1 MLRLFVDTSAWFA
14 FANRDDPD
22 HKGGRCAARK
32 PRGRL
37 ITSNFIFDET
47 VTLCQYRLG
56 HSVAEKVGSV
66 LLDSARVDL
75 LRITPEDENAAWELF
90 CNRADHT
97 YSFTDC
103 TSFVI
108 MRRLGIET
116 AAALDDDFASEGF
129 ESAARRKVTGL
140 LGRSPLRTRYR
151 QTRCKAIRPAD
162 SECCCEPCVSGT
174 TG

>member
-1 MLRLFVDTSAWFA
+1 MQRLFVDTSAWFA
-14 FANRDDPD
+14 FANRGDPE
-22 HKGGRCAARK
+22 HKGVAALLGK

-47 VTLCQYRLG
+47 VTLCLHRLG
-56 HSVAEKVGSV
+56 HPVAQKVGCV
-66 LLDSARVDL
+66 LLDTARVDL

-90 CNRADHT
+90 CKRPGHT

-108 MRRLGIET
+108 MRRLGINT

-129 ESAARRKVTGL
+129 ESL
-140 LGRSPLRTRYR
+140 PQPS
-151 QTRCKAIRPAD
+151 
-162 SECCCEPCVSGT
+162 
-174 TG
+174 

>member
-1 MLRLFVDTSAWFA
+1 MQRLFVDTSAWFA
-14 FANRDDPD
+14 FANRGDPE
-22 HKGGRCAARK
+22 HKGVAALLGK

-47 VTLCQYRLG
+47 VTLCLHRLG
-56 HSVAEKVGSV
+56 RPVAQKVGCV
-66 LLDSARVDL
+66 LLDTARVDL

-90 CNRADHT
+90 CKRPDHT

-108 MRRLGIET
+108 MRRLGINT

-129 ESAARRKVTGL
+129 ESLPQPR
-140 LGRSPLRTRYR
+140 
-151 QTRCKAIRPAD
+151 
-162 SECCCEPCVSGT
+162 
-174 TG
+174 

>member
-14 FANRDDPD
+14 FANRDDPE
-22 HKGGRCAARK
+22 HKGVAALLGK
-32 PRGRL
+32 SRGRL

-47 VTLCQYRLG
+47 VTLCQRRLG
-56 HSVAEKVGSV
+56 HSVAEKVGRA

-90 CNRADHT
+90 CKRPDHT

-116 AAALDDDFASEGF
+116 AAALDDDFMTEGF
-129 ESAARRKVTGL
+129 ESLPEGK
-140 LGRSPLRTRYR
+140 
-151 QTRCKAIRPAD
+151 
-162 SECCCEPCVSGT
+162 
-174 TG
+174 

>member
-1 MLRLFVDTSAWFA
+1 VLRLFVDTSAWFA
-14 FANRDDPD
+14 FANRDDPE
-22 HKGGRCAARK
+22 HKGVAALLGK

-47 VTLCQYRLG
+47 VTLCQHRLG
-56 HSVAEKVGSV
+56 HLVAEKVGSA
-66 LLDSARVDL
+66 LLDNARVDL

-90 CNRADHT
+90 CKRPDHA

-108 MRRLGIET
+108 MRRLGIKT

-129 ESAARRKVTGL
+129 ESLPERR
-140 LGRSPLRTRYR
+140 
-151 QTRCKAIRPAD
+151 
-162 SECCCEPCVSGT
+162 
-174 TG
+174 

>member
-1 MLRLFVDTSAWFA
+1 MQRLFVDTSAWFA
-14 FANRDDPD
+14 FANRGDPE
-22 HKGGRCAARK
+22 HKGVAALLGK

-47 VTLCQYRLG
+47 VTLCLHRLG
-56 HSVAEKVGSV
+56 HPVAQKVGCV
-66 LLDSARVDL
+66 LLETARVDL

-90 CNRADHT
+90 CKRPDHT

-108 MRRLGIET
+108 MRRLGINT

-129 ESAARRKVTGL
+129 ESL
-140 LGRSPLRTRYR
+140 P
-151 QTRCKAIRPAD
+151 
-162 SECCCEPCVSGT
+162 
-174 TG
+174 

>member
-14 FANRDDPD
+14 FANRDDPE
-22 HKGGRCAARK
+22 HKGVAALLGNSQ
-32 PRGRL
+32 GRL

-47 VTLCQYRLG
+47 VTLCLYRLG
-56 HSVAEKVGSV
+56 HAVAEKVGCV

-75 LRITPEDENAAWELF
+75 LRITPEDENVAWKLF
-90 CNRADHT
+90 CKRPDHT

-108 MRRLGIET
+108 MRRLGIRT

-129 ESAARRKVTGL
+129 ESL
-140 LGRSPLRTRYR
+140 PQGR
-151 QTRCKAIRPAD
+151 
-162 SECCCEPCVSGT
+162 
-174 TG
+174 

>member
-22 HKGGRCAARK
+22 HKPVAALLGK

-47 VTLCQYRLG
+47 VTLCLYRLG
-56 HSVAEKVGSV
+56 HSVAEKVGRV

-90 CNRADHT
+90 CKRPDQT

-108 MRRLGIET
+108 MRRLGITT
-116 AAALDDDFASEGF
+116 AAALDDDFAIEGF
-129 ESAARRKVTGL
+129 ES
-140 LGRSPLRTRYR
+140 
-151 QTRCKAIRPAD
+151 RP
-162 SECCCEPCVSGT
+162 EGN
-174 TG
+174 

>member
-14 FANRDDPD
+14 FANRDDPE
-22 HKGGRCAARK
+22 HKGVAALLGSSQ
-32 PRGRL
+32 GRL

-47 VTLCQYRLG
+47 VTLCLYRLG
-56 HSVAEKVGSV
+56 HAVAEKVGCV

-75 LRITPEDENAAWELF
+75 LRITPEDENAAWKLF
-90 CNRADHT
+90 CQRPDHT

-108 MRRLGIET
+108 MRRLGIRT

-129 ESAARRKVTGL
+129 ESL
-140 LGRSPLRTRYR
+140 PQGR
-151 QTRCKAIRPAD
+151 
-162 SECCCEPCVSGT
+162 
-174 TG
+174 